1 MKKKLILD
9 TETIKEK
16 KDTPQFEY
24 QTGEMMEK
32 VKKELATFTQDKKVK
47 KFLKLWKKTWQVF
60 FLWYNIGALKEKDI
74 FFWAYLLFYNN

>member
-9 TETIKEK
+9 IETIKEK

-24 QTGEMMEK
+24 HTGVMMLK
-32 VKKELATFTQDKKVK
+32 TKKELATFTKDKEVK

-60 FLWYNIGALKEKDI
+60 FYGII
-74 FFWAYLLFYNN
+74 